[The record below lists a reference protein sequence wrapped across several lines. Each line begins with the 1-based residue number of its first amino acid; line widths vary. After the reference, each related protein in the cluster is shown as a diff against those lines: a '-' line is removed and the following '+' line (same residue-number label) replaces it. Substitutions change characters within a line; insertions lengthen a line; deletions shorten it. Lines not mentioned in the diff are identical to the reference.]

1 MRKSLFQITLLSSLV
16 MLSACNGAKTQSL
29 EEFFKDSKIEN
40 VDKIIIQDGTTGGS
54 ESITEQ
60 EQINE
65 FLTLL
70 KDIEFTQQDNQEEL
84 KGWRYGI
91 TVFDGEKGFT
101 FTLSEIGDTFYKS
114 NPDIYPIVDNYYK
127 QLKNG
132 KK

>member
-1 MRKSLFQITLLSSLV
+1 MRKSLFLITLLSSLV

-70 KDIEFTQQDNQEEL
+70 KDI
-84 KGWRYGI
+84 
-91 TVFDGEKGFT
+91 
-101 FTLSEIGDTFYKS
+101 
-114 NPDIYPIVDNYYK
+114 
-127 QLKNG
+127 
-132 KK
+132 